1 MKKTIALLILA
12 LTFLSAETTLIKDDV
27 HKLMWEDTKHVDET
41 KINHIQAI
49 SYCSQLDLGKLKW
62 RIPTLSELLSIVDY
76 KSYKPAILKE
86 FNHVDKEI
94 LYWSNTPYVR
104 SSDEYWGV
112 NFKDGSTSNASETYD
127 RYVRC
132 VADIKE

>member
-1 MKKTIALLILA
+1 MLLLSS
-12 LTFLSAETTLIKDDV
+12 LLFLSAETTLIKDDV
-27 HKLMWEDTKHVDET
+27 HKLMWEDTKHVNET

-49 SYCSQLDLGKLKW
+49 SYCKNLELGELKW
-62 RIPTLSELLSIVDY
+62 HIPTLTELLSIVDY

-86 FNHVDKEI
+86 FNRVDSET
-94 LYWSNTPYVR
+94 LYWTSTPYVR

-112 NFKDGSTSNASETYD
+112 SFKDGSTSNASETYD

-132 VADIKE
+132 VADLK

>member
-1 MKKTIALLILA
+1 MKKTITLLLA
-12 LTFLSAETTLIKDDV
+12 SITLVTAETTLIKDDV

-49 SYCSQLDLGKLKW
+49 DYCKNLTLGDLKW
-62 RIPTLSELLSIVDY
+62 HIPTLNELLTIVDY

-86 FNHVDKEI
+86 FNHVDKEV
-94 LYWSNTPYVR
+94 LYWTSTPYSR

-112 NFKDGSTSNASETYD
+112 SFKDGSTSNASETYD

-132 VADIKE
+132 VADIKL

>member
-1 MKKTIALLILA
+1 MKKPITLLLA
-12 LTFLSAETTLIKDDV
+12 SLVFLSAETTLIKDDV

-41 KINHIQAI
+41 KINHIQAR
-49 SYCSQLDLGKLKW
+49 SYCKNLELGELNW
-62 RIPTLSELLSIVDY
+62 RIPTLTELLSIVDY

-86 FNHVDKEI
+86 FNRVDNDT
-94 LYWSNTPYVR
+94 LYWSSTPYAR

-112 NFKDGSTSNASETYD
+112 SFKDGSTSNASETYD

-132 VADIKE
+132 VADIK

>member
-1 MKKTIALLILA
+1 MKKPITLLLA
-12 LTFLSAETTLIKDDV
+12 SLIFLSAETTLIKDDV

-41 KINHIQAI
+41 KINHIQAK
-49 SYCSQLDLGKLKW
+49 SYCKNLKLDELNW
-62 RIPTLSELLSIVDY
+62 RIPTLTELLSIVDY

-86 FNHVDKEI
+86 FNRVDNDT
-94 LYWSNTPYVR
+94 LYWSSTPYAR

-112 NFKDGSTSNASETYD
+112 SFKDGSTSNASETYD

-132 VADIKE
+132 VADIK